1 MRRVTRRGVTLH
13 TDANA
18 AEVESADRA
27 YATSGTHRE
36 QLEMLLADHPEGLT
50 QYQCAELLGWN
61 SRDNVNPRMQE
72 LKAMDLAYQSGE
84 KRETGLGGVAAVWKH
99 AKFVWGATR
108 LTAVETTEPEVVVV
122 RSTGRAVT
130 RTARSV
136 PAPRHQAPPEKELRR
151 HAPKVRR
158 RGAQSSQAAEPAR
171 QRRVL
176 TQEEKEARAEQ
187 LRRQDEERIRA
198 TTGR

>member
-1 MRRVTRRGVTLH
+1 MRRVARRGVTLH
-13 TDANA
+13 TDASA

-99 AKFVWGATR
+99 ARFTR
-108 LTAVETTEPEVVVV
+108 TQVVEEIAVK
-122 RSTGRAVT
+122 STGRVVL
-130 RTARSV
+130 RTARAV
-136 PAPRHQAPPEKELRR
+136 PAPRHQAAPEKDLRR

-158 RGAQSSQAAEPAR
+158 RGAQSKQVAEPVR

-176 TQEEKEARAEQ
+176 TPEEKEARAEQ
-187 LRRQDEERIRA
+187 ARQRDEEMIRA
-198 TTGR
+198 TRSR